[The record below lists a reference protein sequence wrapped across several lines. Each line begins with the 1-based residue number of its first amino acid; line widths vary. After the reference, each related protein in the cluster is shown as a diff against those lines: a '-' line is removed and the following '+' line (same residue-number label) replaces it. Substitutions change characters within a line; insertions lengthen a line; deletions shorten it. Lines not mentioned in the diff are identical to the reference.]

1 METVASDKAVK
12 VKKPRSA
19 AQIEAFKKGIAKLEM
34 MRAAKKVE
42 KEKKIKEKTVT
53 IDVATDPVP
62 PATSQPKKDPIDRI
76 DPIAKVDPAPPVV
89 AAAPVAPKRKYE
101 KKPKDVITK
110 SEFDS
115 FRNELMGFVRQP
127 IAAAPTPPPA
137 SNPDPIIREV
147 IKERVISGSELLNRI
162 FFR

>member
-1 METVASDKAVK
+1 MHAGGQVGGRACVCAGTA
-12 VKKPRSA
+12 RRA
-19 AQIEAFKKGIAKLEM
+19 AKRERERE
-34 MRAAKKVE
+34 RAAKKVE

-53 IDVATDPVP
+53 IDIATDPVP

-76 DPIAKVDPAPPVV
+76 DPIAKVDPAPP
-89 AAAPVAPKRKYE
+89 AAPVAPKRKYE

-127 IAAAPTPPPA
+127 IAAAATTPPPA